1 MTDLDDW
8 GGILDKDEALLW
20 QDRPD
25 PAFFLHKSTLC
36 DVPIGSGMIASCAI
50 KFLVHLRQD
59 TAANGIT
66 KNPSVLNA
74 SPMQNMAT
82 A

>member
-20 QDRPD
+20 QARPD

-36 DVPIGSGMIASCAI
+36 DVSIGSGMIASCAI
-50 KFLVHLRQD
+50 KFLVHLMRDKQ
-59 TAANGIT
+59 T
-66 KNPSVLNA
+66 KALDRTQS
-74 SPMQNMAT
+74 S
-82 A
+82 